1 MVAEGGKHRDQQLRC
16 VRIRAI
22 LDPSGRGGNTH
33 VEGHRLCSVSSRS
46 LSPQRLTWPRF
57 MGQAEPRVVC
67 VPRGCHAPGDRG
79 PSPSLHALLCPPGL
93 TFSPSQ
99 ARNMPVWLPSQDE
112 PLPSSNCAIRVGD
125 KGWWSVQASQF
136 IARTLLSSP
145 LTLGRLAEDGMPRSS
160 GSVFQ
165 APPLLGSGPPTH
177 PSYSVVPLPA
187 CSGPSLHCSRCPLPP
202 GVGRRSSPP
211 PHSSAS
217 LPLQSPMTSAGRT
230 TRC

>member
-1 MVAEGGKHRDQQLRC
+1 M
-16 VRIRAI
+16 
-22 LDPSGRGGNTH
+22 
-33 VEGHRLCSVSSRS
+33 
-46 LSPQRLTWPRF
+46 
-57 MGQAEPRVVC
+57 
-67 VPRGCHAPGDRG
+67 PRGSPAPGDRG
-79 PSPSLHALLCPPGL
+79 PSPSQHALLCPPGL

-125 KGWWSVQASQF
+125 KGWWSVRASQC

-145 LTLGRLAEDGMPRSS
+145 LTLGCLAEGGMPCSL
-160 GSVFQ
+160 GSLFQ

-177 PSYSVVPLPA
+177 PGYSVAPLPA
-187 CSGPSLHCSRCPLPP
+187 SSGPSLRCSRCPLPP
-202 GVGRRSSPP
+202 GVGRPSST